1 MADLSEMTYFLV
13 KVEKKIEDERSGK
26 IKKSSEQF
34 LVNAVNVT
42 DCEIQIHKEYEGYPN
57 DWAIHSV
64 TQTKIIKVIEP
75 KSETNT
81 SGRRL
86 A

>member
-1 MADLSEMTYFLV
+1 MADLTEMTYFLV
-13 KVEKKIEDERSGK
+13 KVEKKIEDSNNGK
-26 IKKSSEQF
+26 IKRMTETF

-42 DCEIQIHKEYEGYPN
+42 DVEKQIYKEYEGYPN

-64 TQTKIIKVIEP
+64 TATKIIKIIEP
-75 KSETNT
+75 EVTS
-81 SGRRL
+81 SGRRP

>member
-1 MADLSEMTYFLV
+1 MADLAEMTYFLV
-13 KVEKKIEDERSGK
+13 KVEKKMEDERNGK
-26 IKKSSEQF
+26 IKKVVEQF

-42 DCEIQIHKEYEGYPN
+42 DVEKQIYKEYEGYPG

-64 TQTKIIKVIEP
+64 TATKIIKIIEP
-75 KSETNT
+75 IASTG
-81 SGRRL
+81 GRRP

>member
-1 MADLSEMTYFLV
+1 MADLTEMTYFLV

-26 IKKSSEQF
+26 IKKATEQF
-34 LVNAVNVT
+34 LVNAINVT
-42 DCEIQIHKEYEGYPN
+42 DVEKQIYKEYEGYPN

-64 TQTKIIKVIEP
+64 TATKIIKIIEP
-75 KSETNT
+75 IPVPS
-81 SGRRL
+81 SARRP

>member
-1 MADLSEMTYFLV
+1 MADLTEMTYFLV
-13 KVEKKIEDERSGK
+13 KVEKKIEDERNGK
-26 IKKSSEQF
+26 IKKMVEQF

-42 DCEIQIHKEYEGYPN
+42 DVEKQIYTEYDGYPG

-64 TQTKIIKVIEP
+64 TATKIIKIIEP
-75 KSETNT
+75 TT
-81 SGRRL
+81 STGGRRP

>member
-1 MADLSEMTYFLV
+1 MADLQEMTYFLA
-13 KVEKKIEDERSGK
+13 KVEKKIEDERNGK
-26 IKKSSEQF
+26 IKRMVEQF

-42 DCEIQIHKEYEGYPN
+42 DVEKQIYSEYEGYPG

-64 TQTKIIKVIEP
+64 TATKIIKVVEP
-75 KSETNT
+75 STNST
-81 SGRRL
+81 GGRRP

>member
-1 MADLSEMTYFLV
+1 MADLQEMTYFLV
-13 KVEKKIEDERSGK
+13 KVEKKIEDERNGK
-26 IKKSSEQF
+26 IKKVAEQF

-42 DCEIQIHKEYEGYPN
+42 DVEKQIYKEYEGYPG

-64 TQTKIIKVIEP
+64 TATKIIKIIEP
-75 KSETNT
+75 AASSN
-81 SGRRL
+81 GRRS